1 MCQVAHLSLQLSL
14 SHTCKALNW
23 SMTKRGH
30 LYGARHAAILVQLG
44 HKVQS
49 VFEEAEFYKRLYHYN
64 STSVTASFPPSAA
77 MIAVSGQDCT
87 VL

>member
-44 HKVQS
+44 QKVQS

-64 STSVTASFPPSAA
+64 STSAA
-77 MIAVSGQDCT
+77 TIAVSEIGRAH
-87 VL
+87 V